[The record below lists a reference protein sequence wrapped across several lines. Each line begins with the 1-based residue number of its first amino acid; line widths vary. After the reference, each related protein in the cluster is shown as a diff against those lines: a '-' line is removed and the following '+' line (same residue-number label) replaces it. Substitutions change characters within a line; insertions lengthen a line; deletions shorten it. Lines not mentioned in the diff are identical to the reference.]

1 MSYCNTYRGSPS
13 RSKGGKFNA
22 MDVLPIMGS
31 SQRAAAFMF
40 FQDVLQRFGIT
51 DIRSYFQK
59 WRIPSVISVIV
70 CACMGAASDGLKGFA
85 IGGLLGVVAPIALLW
100 LGVMLTLVALFLAVY
115 VALWAAIIFVLWML
129 LH

>member
-1 MSYCNTYRGSPS
+1 
-13 RSKGGKFNA
+13 

-40 FQDVLQRFGIT
+40 FQEVLQRFGIT

-59 WRIPSVISVIV
+59 WRIPIAISVVV

-85 IGGLLGVVAPIALLW
+85 IGGLFGVVAPIALLW
-100 LGVMLTLVALFLAVY
+100 LGVMLSLVALFLAI
-115 VALWAAIIFVLWML
+115 WAAGWAVIISILWLL

>member
-1 MSYCNTYRGSPS
+1 MSYRNTYRRSPS

-40 FQDVLQRFGIT
+40 FKEVLEKLGVN
-51 DIRSYFQK
+51 DIRSYFLK
-59 WRIPSVISVIV
+59 WRIPIAISVIV
-70 CACMGAASDGLKGFA
+70 CALVGAATDGLKGFV

-100 LGVMLTLVALFLAVY
+100 LGVMLSLVVLFLAIWAAV
-115 VALWAAIIFVLWML
+115 WAAIIFILWLL